1 MIIKTFEETN
11 IPAIVEL
18 WNTSVVPYSIY
29 KPFTCESFHSK
40 FVTNPCFDPEG
51 FMLAYEGEELIG
63 FGHAIVNQNEAAP
76 GFITCIAIKR
86 SYQRQGY
93 GTKILALLEDYL
105 KGKKKTLVR
114 LYFGSPINL
123 EWYIPDTNKADHPG
137 APAVA
142 YNTPYYFLLLA
153 NGYNTNGQL
162 DGYYLDIRQYEIPA
176 KVIAKEIENEK
187 NNYHITIYD
196 EAKHHGFPELFEA
209 LKNPGWHDAVKS
221 NLAKENPAP
230 MLIAEKEGTILGWT
244 GPMFTQDSGRGY
256 FAGIGV
262 HPETQGLGLGK
273 SLFCHLC
280 YESRKNGATFMSLFT
295 GSDNPARNI
304 YLYAGFKV
312 RQSFAIMRKEL
323 A

>member
-1 MIIKTFEETN
+1 MNIRHFEQQDIT
-11 IPAIVEL
+11 AIVNL
-18 WNTSVVPYSIY
+18 WNTSVVPLSIF
-29 KPFTCESFHSK
+29 KAFTEESFKAK
-40 FVTNPCFDPEG
+40 FVANPCFDPEG
-51 FMLAYEGEELIG
+51 FKLMFEGEKLIA
-63 FGHAIVNQNEAAP
+63 FGHAIVNSNEAAP
-76 GFITCIAIKR
+76 GFITCIAVEKA
-86 SYQRQGY
+86 YQRQGY
-93 GTKILALLEDYL
+93 GTKMLAELESYL
-105 KGKKKTLVR
+105 KAKGKTLIR

-123 EWYIPDTNKADHPG
+123 EWIIPGTVSCDHPG

-162 DGYYLDIRQYEIPA
+162 DGYYLDIRNYDIPA
-176 KVIAKEIENEK
+176 KVTAKEEENEK
-187 NNYHITIYD
+187 EGYHITIYD
-196 EAKHHGFPELFEA
+196 GAKHHGFPELFDA
-209 LKNPGWHDAVKS
+209 LKNPGWHDAVKN
-221 NLAKENPAP
+221 NLAKENPSP
-230 MLIAEKEGTILGWT
+230 MLIAEKDGRILGWT
-244 GPMFTQDSGRGY
+244 GPMYTQDSGRGY

-280 YESRKNGATFMSLFT
+280 YQSRKNGATFMSLFT

-323 A
+323 K